1 MTTAGA
7 SLLIDMSGIA
17 RLAGVRRAVVSM
29 WRSRSASTADPF
41 PAPASEE
48 AGHFRFDAE
57 EVADW
62 LARTGHGNNPSARED
77 AAAAAAPRGFS
88 ITDRNHVAELE
99 ALITLVALA
108 DVGEETSSEQLQV
121 FALAADPDDRF
132 LRREITAH
140 MRRDLSWT
148 RFAARIVDAAYSP
161 AEALATI
168 ARRSGSGASAVGSTS
183 PLATPAVALIIDVV
197 KALIVETASSVA
209 LEPHDVELSVAIAIA
224 AAIGDHATI
233 TLPESDRGRR
243 LHRRL
248 LTAGVPVSA
257 TSEPGVVTVVR
268 VPTGRDDDAVT
279 MLTSVE
285 EVSLN
290 MQAADAAI
298 VIGPARA
305 LVDSVAPDRER
316 IRADILRTGKV
327 RAIVRLPA
335 GLVSGAAREAL
346 AIWLMGAPQGGTPI
360 ADRLTAVADL
370 TDRALTEGTRG
381 ALVSDLVTGFQGAR
395 EIRARAFVFARF
407 VRTASLQASS
417 GSLLPPTARVPAKMI
432 ADPSTLP
439 ARLDIEA
446 AAVSG
451 DVRAFPTAPSPA
463 PAPASLSQL
472 IADGHARVI
481 SGVRI
486 DPVSLAGSGLTVLTA
501 AALDGSDG
509 VRIDP
514 LTLADRHPSA
524 ALTRPGDVVFRTS
537 PTAAAWVDREG
548 SNVVA
553 YPARVIRVNPS
564 DPGGLVPEVI
574 AADIA
579 GSASGPGA
587 WKRWVL
593 RRVAPQS
600 IAPLRAALDE
610 VDAARASLDAR
621 ARRLEQYAALLVDGA
636 TTGVAAVISTPSAAP
651 AASTR

>member
-48 AGHFRFDAE
+48 AGRLRFDAE

-88 ITDRNHVAELE
+88 ITDRTHVAELE

-108 DVGEETSSEQLQV
+108 DVGEETSSEQLQA
-121 FALAADPDDRF
+121 FALAADPDDCF
-132 LRREITAH
+132 LRREITTH
-140 MRRDLSWT
+140 VRRDLSWT
-148 RFAARIVDAAYSP
+148 RFAVRIVDAAYSP
-161 AEALATI
+161 AEALAAI
-168 ARRSGSGASAVGSTS
+168 ARRSGSGSSGVGSAS
-183 PLATPAVALIIDVV
+183 PLATPAVALIIDVM
-197 KALIVETASSVA
+197 KALIVETASPVA
-209 LEPHDVELSVAIAIA
+209 LEPHDVELSVAIAA
-224 AAIGDHATI
+224 ALGDEATL

-248 LTAGVPVSA
+248 LTAGVSVSA

-268 VPTGRDDDAVT
+268 VPTERDDDAVT

-285 EVSLN
+285 EVALN

-305 LVDSVAPDRER
+305 LVDSVAPDVER

-335 GLVSGAAREAL
+335 GLVRGAAREAL
-346 AIWLMGAPQGGTPI
+346 AIWLIGPPQGGTPI

-370 TDRALTEGTRG
+370 TDRALTAGTRG

-395 EIRARAFVFARF
+395 EIRARASVFARF

-432 ADPSTLP
+432 AGPSTLP

-501 AALDGSDG
+501 AALDGSEG

-524 ALTRPGDVVFRTS
+524 TLTRPGDVVFRTS

-553 YPARVIRVNPS
+553 YPARVIRANPS

-579 GSASGPGA
+579 GAASGPGA

-593 RRVAPQS
+593 RRVSPQS

-610 VDAARASLDAR
+610 IDAARAAIDAR
-621 ARRLEQYAALLVDGA
+621 ARRLEQYAALLVAGA
-636 TTGVAAVISTPSAAP
+636 TTGAAAVISAPSAAP